1 MAQLKGN
8 PVYILA
14 IAAQLARA
22 NVHFEV
28 KFDFEGCV
36 IKCRYDVTLQAAVD
50 AHERMTVK

>member
-8 PVYILA
+8 PAYILA

-28 KFDFEGCV
+28 KFDFDGCV
-36 IKCRYDVTLQAAVD
+36 IKCRHDATLYAAVA
-50 AHERMTVK
+50 AHERMTEK